1 MSGGRPPDPRW
12 QQIYDRM
19 VKRGTDL
26 LDDPPALQRAIDAAD
41 VRAEGFRELRDD
53 LAPLRRIV
61 LSYKKGSYRD
71 ASKAE
76 LCQAVA
82 ALSYVGWPVD
92 LIPDALPGGLKDDA
106 RFVRYIK
113 ERLSEP
119 LEAYAAWEHSLD
131 PLEAGHMEVLEP
143 LVPASAS
150 EMEIAVVEREDA
162 VLSESSSDTRPPIAV
177 QQLAQSS
184 KAVGEALRS
193 GKVIRVVG
201 PKHLLKGLESRSLEL
216 VSTSTGK
223 VGTVRDATT
232 KRFAGQLRLGQGG
245 AANAA
250 KMTVSAGFAVASAV
264 TMQYYLASIDS
275 KLGSI
280 RHGLEGLQSDVLDEQ
295 LGKIDSAHEVCRE
308 LQEVFE
314 RAGRLGSQDLSRLV
328 HADSSIDDVFKA
340 ISRSLDRFA
349 SDAESMMRD
358 LSVVDKQK
366 CSDFLKAATAKHVP
380 RVGMLIYA
388 AGVRDRVNALRVLV
402 ATEDGDERVQV
413 AEETREREHR
423 EMYEAI
429 HRAFDVIETVH
440 IPKRRLDETWP
451 HLGGP
456 EKELAAFVA
465 AAKQLRALA
474 LASAATDEASLVPPS
489 LTTPRARALPSPEPV
504 LTELWLQDGSLQAA
518 HVVVRAAA

>member
-1 MSGGRPPDPRW
+1 MSGGQPPDPKW

-19 VKRGTDL
+19 VERARDL
-26 LDDPPALQRAIDAAD
+26 LDDPPALERAIDAAD
-41 VRAEGFRELRDD
+41 IRAEGFRELRDD
-53 LAPLRRIV
+53 LAPIRRLV

-76 LCQAVA
+76 LCQAIA
-82 ALSYVGWPVD
+82 AMLYVGSPVD
-92 LIPDALPGGLKDDA
+92 LIPDALPWGLKDDA
-106 RFVRYIK
+106 AVVRYVK
-113 ERLSEP
+113 ERLREP
-119 LEAYAAWEHSLD
+119 LNAYAAWEQSLD
-131 PLEAGHMEVLEP
+131 PLDAGQTEVLEP
-143 LVPASAS
+143 PLATPPG
-150 EMEIAVVEREDA
+150 EMEVA
-162 VLSESSSDTRPPIAV
+162 VLERDDSVLAGSGSAATPPPIAV

-184 KAVGEALRS
+184 KAIGDALHS
-193 GKVIRVVG
+193 GKVVRVLG
-201 PKHLLKGLESRSLEL
+201 PKHLLKGLDKGSLEL

-223 VGTVRDATT
+223 VGTVRDAAS

-250 KMTVSAGFAVASAV
+250 KLTVSAGFAVASAV

-280 RHGLEGLQSDVLDEQ
+280 RHGLDGLQSDVLDEQ
-295 LGKIDSAHEVCRE
+295 LGKIDSAHDVCRE

-328 HADSSIDDVFKA
+328 NADSSIDDVFKA

-349 SDAESMMRD
+349 SDAESMMSD
-358 LSVVDKQK
+358 LSVVDKGK
-366 CSDFLKAATAKHVP
+366 YTDFLKAAATKHVP

-388 AGVRDRVNALRVLV
+388 AGVRDRLNALRVLV
-402 ATEDGDERVQV
+402 AAEDGDERVRV

-429 HRAFDVIETVH
+429 HHAFDAIETVH
-440 IPKRRLDETWP
+440 IPKRRLDENWP
-451 HLGGP
+451 HMGGP

-465 AAKQLRALA
+465 ASRQLRSLNV
-474 LASAATDEASLVPPS
+474 TPPTPDEVSPVPDS
-489 LTTPRARALPSPEPV
+489 QTPRALPAPEPI
-504 LTELWLQDGSLQAA
+504 LTELWMQDGSMQAA
-518 HVVVRAAA
+518 RVAVRPTA

>member
-1 MSGGRPPDPRW
+1 MSGGQPPDPKW
-12 QQIYDRM
+12 QQVYERM
-19 VKRGTDL
+19 VERARDL

-53 LAPLRRIV
+53 LAPLRRLV

-71 ASKAE
+71 ASKTE
-76 LCQAVA
+76 LCQAIGAIV
-82 ALSYVGWPVD
+82 YVGWPVD
-92 LIPDALPGGLKDDA
+92 LIPDTWPWGLRDDA
-106 RFVRYIK
+106 SFVRYIK
-113 ERLSEP
+113 GRLSEP
-119 LEAYAAWEHSLD
+119 LDAYAAWEHSLD
-131 PLEAGHMEVLEP
+131 PLEAGQSEVLEP
-143 LVPASAS
+143 PLPASAG
-150 EMEIAVVEREDA
+150 EMEIAVLEHDDS
-162 VLSESSSDTRPPIAV
+162 VLAGLGSADTPPPIAV

-184 KAVGEALRS
+184 KAVGDALHR
-193 GKVIRVVG
+193 GKVIRVLG
-201 PKHLLKGLESRSLEL
+201 PKHLLKGLDNRSLEL

-223 VGTVRDATT
+223 VGTVRDAAS

-308 LQEVFE
+308 LQQVFE
-314 RAGRLGSQDLSRLV
+314 RAGGLGSQDLSRLV

-349 SDAESMMRD
+349 SDAESMMSD
-358 LSVVDKQK
+358 LSVVKKEK

-429 HRAFDVIETVH
+429 HRAFDAIETAH
-440 IPKRRLDETWP
+440 IPKRRLDENWP

-465 AAKQLRALA
+465 ASKQLRGLN
-474 LASAATDEASLVPPS
+474 LTSIATHEASPVPS
-489 LTTPRARALPSPEPV
+489 SQTPRALLNPEPI
-504 LTELWLQDGSLQAA
+504 LTELWMQDGSLQAA
-518 HVVVRAAA
+518 QVAVRPAT